1 MNPVENTTELPAQ
14 DPNYTGLRDVNVEL
28 LVSAIEQTG
37 GAIVITDTSGRIQYV
52 NPAFTNLT
60 GYTANDVVGRHTR
73 ILKSNRQDPEYY
85 RNLWRTI
92 SSGKVWRGELIN
104 RRRDGSLYTEELTI
118 TPIRGPNGVTT
129 NYIAIKQDVT
139 ERRASEEKLQE
150 QEMKVRKHLAE
161 IEQIYKYAPVGLV
174 YLDREYRVIRIN
186 EQLAAVSGLS
196 AEASVGKT
204 IRELA
209 PRIADRLIEIF
220 CQVFDRGEP
229 ILDVEIHEHVPDGS
243 GEQCWLCSYFPIKS
257 EVGAVVGITAS
268 VRDITSRKRMEEA
281 LKTSEENYRLLFE
294 RNMAGV
300 FRYGEGGTIL
310 DANDACARLLGYSSN
325 KELIGLHRRDVLF
338 DPGEDKRTWARLS
351 QEKTLMNREA
361 CLRRK
366 DGGAVWAIVN
376 LSWVENIGRAP
387 YVEGSCVDITERKV
401 AENEIKK
408 AKEAAESANRA
419 KSQFLANM
427 SHEIRTPMNGVI
439 GMAAL
444 LLDTELNAEQR
455 SYAEIVRNSA
465 KSLLA
470 IINDILDFSK
480 IEAHKL
486 SLEKTDFDL
495 NAPLREA
502 AEMLAI
508 EAHRKGLELTCD
520 IDPGV
525 PVFLRGDPNR
535 LRQVLVNLL
544 ANGIKFTQQGEVAIR
559 INLEAEYERTATL
572 RFRLKDTG
580 IGFSEDQSPSF
591 FEPFVQADG
600 SSTRKYGGTGLGLAI
615 SKQLVEM
622 MGGSIGAFSAPGKG
636 ATFWFAITFEKQTQP
651 AASPKGIDIR
661 LQAPKVLV
669 IDDSAAHRALMRS
682 FLQRSGCTS
691 DEAVDADSALAALHA
706 AAATDEPFRVVLM
719 DWKISETN
727 GKNLAERIGS
737 DPELQGIPILLM
749 VPLGRE
755 AETNSLRHRGFAGR
769 ISKPI
774 WESSLKNAL
783 SLALGDR
790 NDGHAART
798 ESYAIPVATA
808 PAAAAN
814 SRILV
819 VEDNTTNQTVA
830 VAILQKLGHHAE
842 VADNGVEAIKLLQ
855 RFEYDLVLMDCEMPI
870 MDGFET
876 SRLIRR
882 QVIGTGN
889 PSIPIIALTAHAMQG
904 DREKCIAA
912 EMNDYL
918 AKPIEPGPL
927 AEILA
932 KWIHKGDPA
941 DRAPLPATFAD
952 TASHPASQ
960 SPRDTVFDEKELVA
974 RLSGAEELA
983 RKIVAGF
990 LMDAPSQL
998 RKLREQIKNGDMTR
1012 ASAQGHSLTGACATV
1027 SAPALREQSRQIQ
1040 RAAADGDLSRCAGL
1054 LAPLEEKFEVFK
1066 AALSKIGWI

>member
-14 DPNYTGLRDVNVEL
+14 NPSCTGLRDVNVEL

-60 GYTANDVVGRHTR
+60 GYTPDDVVGRHTR

-85 RNLWRTI
+85 RNLWSTI

-104 RRRDGSLYTEELTI
+104 RRKDGTLYTEELTI
-118 TPIRGPNGVTT
+118 TPIRDPNGVTT

-139 ERRASEEKLQE
+139 ARR
-150 QEMKVRKHLAE
+150 
-161 IEQIYKYAPVGLV
+161 
-174 YLDREYRVIRIN
+174 
-186 EQLAAVSGLS
+186 
-196 AEASVGKT
+196 T
-204 IRELA
+204 
-209 PRIADRLIEIF
+209 
-220 CQVFDRGEP
+220 
-229 ILDVEIHEHVPDGS
+229 
-243 GEQCWLCSYFPIKS
+243 
-257 EVGAVVGITAS
+257 
-268 VRDITSRKRMEEA
+268 MEEA

-300 FRYGEGGTIL
+300 FRYGEDGTIL
-310 DANDACARLLGYSSN
+310 DANEACARLLGYASSR
-325 KELIGLHRRDVLF
+325 ELIGLHRRNVLF
-338 DPGEDKRTWARLS
+338 DPGEDKRTWIRLS
-351 QEKTLMNREA
+351 QEKTLMNREV

-376 LSWVENIGRAP
+376 LSWVENIGRAA

-495 NAPLREA
+495 NIPLREA

-508 EAHRKGLELTCD
+508 EAYRKGLELTCD
-520 IDPGV
+520 IAPGV
-525 PVFLRGDPNR
+525 PVLLRGDPNR
-535 LRQVLVNLL
+535 LRQVIINLL
-544 ANGIKFTQQGEVAIR
+544 ANGIKFTQEGEVAIR
-559 INLEAEYERTATL
+559 INLEAEYESTATL

-622 MGGSIGAFSAPGKG
+622 MGGSIGAYSAPGKG
-636 ATFWFAITFEKQTQP
+636 ATFWFAITFEKQSQP
-651 AASPKGIDIR
+651 AASPKEMDIR

-691 DEAVDADSALAALHA
+691 EESVDADSALAALHVA
-706 AAATDEPFRVVLM
+706 ANADDPFRVVLM

-727 GKNLAERIGS
+727 GKNLAERITS

-755 AETNSLRHRGFAGR
+755 VETNSLRNRGFAGR

-790 NDGHAART
+790 NDRHAAWV
-798 ESYAIPVATA
+798 ESQARAVATA
-808 PAAAAN
+808 PAAAVK

-830 VAILQKLGHHAE
+830 VAILQKLGHCAE
-842 VADNGVEAIKLLQ
+842 VASNGVEAIKLLQ

-882 QVIGTGN
+882 QVIGTAN
-889 PSIPIIALTAHAMQG
+889 PNIPIVALTAHAMQG

-932 KWIHKGDPA
+932 KWIRKGA
-941 DRAPLPATFAD
+941 RAEDETLPATAID
-952 TASHPASQ
+952 PALDPASK
-960 SPRDTVFDEKELVA
+960 SPAETVFDEKELVA
-974 RLSGAEELA
+974 RLSGSDEMA
-983 RKIVAGF
+983 RKIIAGF
-990 LMDAPSQL
+990 VMDAPSQV
-998 RKLREQIKNGDMTR
+998 RKLREQIEAGDMIR
-1012 ASAQGHSLTGACATV
+1012 ASAQAHSLTGACATV
-1027 SAPALREQSRQIQ
+1027 SAPALREQCRQIQ
-1040 RAAADGDLSRCAGL
+1040 RAAAGGDLSRCAGL
-1054 LAPLEEKFEVFK
+1054 LAPLEEKFDVFK
-1066 AALSKIGWI
+1066 AELSKIGWI

>member
-1 MNPVENTTELPAQ
+1 MNPVENITGTPAQ
-14 DPNYTGLRDVNVEL
+14 NLHYTGLRDVNVEL
-28 LVSAIEQTG
+28 MVSAIEQAG
-37 GAIVITDTSGRIQYV
+37 GAIVITDTSGQIQYV
-52 NPAFTNLT
+52 NSAFTDLT
-60 GYTANDVVGRHTR
+60 GYTAEDVVGRHTR
-73 ILKSNRQDPEYY
+73 ILRSNRQDPDYY
-85 RNLWRTI
+85 RNLWSTI

-104 RRRDGSLYTEELTI
+104 RRKDGSLYTEELTI
-118 TPIRGPNGVTT
+118 TPVRDLNGVTT
-129 NYIAIKQDVT
+129 NYIAIKQDVSD
-139 ERRASEEKLQE
+139 RRAAEVKLHE
-150 QEMKVRKHLAE
+150 QEKKMRKHLAE

-186 EQLAAVSGLS
+186 KQLAEFSGLS
-196 AEASVGKT
+196 VENTVGKT
-204 IRELA
+204 IQELV
-209 PRIADRLIEIF
+209 PNLADELMEIYRK
-220 CQVFDRGEP
+220 VFERGEP
-229 ILDVEIHEHVPDGS
+229 ILDIEIHEKLPGAAGDRHS
-243 GEQCWLCSYFPIKS
+243 LCSYFPIKS
-257 EVGAVVGITAS
+257 ETGEVIGITAS
-268 VRDITSRKRMEEA
+268 VRDITPRKRTEEA

-300 FRYGEGGTIL
+300 FRYGEDGTIL
-310 DANDACARLLGYSSN
+310 DANEACARLLGYSSS
-325 KELIGLHRRDVLF
+325 KELVGVHRREVLF

-351 QEKTLMNREA
+351 QEKSLMNREA

-376 LSWVENIGRAP
+376 LSWVETVGRAP

-401 AENEIKK
+401 AEYEIKK
-408 AKEAAESANRA
+408 AKEAAESSNRA

-439 GMAAL
+439 GMTAL
-444 LLDTELNAEQR
+444 LLETELTAEQR

-495 NAPLREA
+495 NTPLREA
-502 AEMLAI
+502 TEMLAI
-508 EAHRKGLELTCD
+508 EAYRKGLELTCD
-520 IDPGV
+520 IAPGV
-525 PVFLRGDPNR
+525 PMFLHGDPNR

-544 ANGIKFTQQGEVAIR
+544 ANGIKFTQRGEVAISV
-559 INLEAEYERTATL
+559 NLEAEYERTATL

-600 SSTRKYGGTGLGLAI
+600 STTRKYGGTGLGLTI

-622 MGGSIGAFSAPGKG
+622 MGGSIGAYSAPGKG
-636 ATFWFAITFEKQTQP
+636 ATFWFAITFEKQSQSGDLP
-651 AASPKGIDIR
+651 RGIDIS

-669 IDDSAAHRALMRS
+669 IDDSPAHRALMRT
-682 FLQRSGCTS
+682 FLKRSGCIS
-691 DEAVDADSALAALHA
+691 EEAADAHSALALLHA
-706 AAATDEPFRVVLM
+706 AKTADDPFRVVLM
-719 DWKISETN
+719 DWKISEAS
-727 GKNLAERIGS
+727 GQELAKQIVS
-737 DPELQGIPILLM
+737 DPDLRGIAILLM
-749 VPLGRE
+749 IPLGQDVE
-755 AETNSLRHRGFAGR
+755 PNSLKQRGFAGR

-774 WESSLKNAL
+774 WESSLQKAL
-783 SLALGDR
+783 SLALGNREDA
-790 NDGHAART
+790 HAVSREGPAMLA
-798 ESYAIPVATA
+798 AIA
-808 PAAAAN
+808 PAMAVK
-814 SRILV
+814 SRVLV

-842 VADNGVEAIKLLQ
+842 VASNGVEAIKLLQ

-889 PSIPIIALTAHAMQG
+889 PNIPIIALTAHAMQG

-927 AEILA
+927 AAILA
-932 KWIHKGDPA
+932 KWIRKGA
-941 DRAPLPATFAD
+941 QAEHVYLPATVSQPA
-952 TASHPASQ
+952 APLASQ
-960 SPRDTVFDEKELVA
+960 AVPEVVFDEKELVA
-974 RLSGAEELA
+974 RLSGSDELA
-983 RKIVAGF
+983 RKIIAGF

-998 RKLREQIKNGDMTR
+998 RKLRAQIEEGDAAR
-1012 ASAQGHSLTGACATV
+1012 ASAQAHSLTGACATV

-1040 RAAADGDLSRCAGL
+1040 LAAAGGDLSLCAVL
-1054 LAPLEEKFEVFK
+1054 LGPLEEEFELFK
-1066 AALSKIGWI
+1066 AALNKIGWL